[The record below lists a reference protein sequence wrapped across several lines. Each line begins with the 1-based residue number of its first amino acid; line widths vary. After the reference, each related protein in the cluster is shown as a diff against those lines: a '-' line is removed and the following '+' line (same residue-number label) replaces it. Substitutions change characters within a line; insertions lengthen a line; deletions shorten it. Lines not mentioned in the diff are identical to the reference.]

1 MAVGSCKWTSGRMT
15 REEMGMLRRLASH
28 IARDGAEPDLYLFS
42 RAGFDA
48 RLTREAE
55 KDPKCHVVEVAAMGS
70 GDG

>member
-1 MAVGSCKWTSGRMT
+1 MAH
-15 REEMGMLRRLASH
+15 EEMGLLRRLARH

-55 KDPKCHVVEVAAMGS
+55 EDPKCHLVGVAAMGA
-70 GDG
+70 GGA